1 MPPLGLPNA
10 PSAQME
16 GEGEDE
22 EREEEEEEE
31 EGNVLSSDM
40 DDDDQSYSF
49 HARVD
54 IFDDGGD
61 FLDAQDDLQEDSD
74 FDANISNDL
83 NEEIFPAVHSDNE
96 EQQWPLPHILN
107 IYAALHYF

>member
-40 DDDDQSYSF
+40 DDDDRSYSF

-61 FLDAQDDLQEDSD
+61 FLDAQDELQEDSD

-83 NEEIFPAVHSDNE
+83 DEEPFPVVHSDNE
-96 EQQWPLPHILN
+96 EQQ
-107 IYAALHYF
+107 